1 MKLHELEKLPGLKRP
16 KRVGRGTGSGHGK
29 TSTRGHKGQKARAGG
44 PKRIGFEGGQL
55 PLYRRLPHQRGFKPI
70 NRVSFYPL
78 NVAKL
83 GLFPAGS
90 TVTRGLLYEMGL
102 IPSADTNVK
111 ILGDG
116 ELKVNLSV
124 EAQAFSANARAKIEA
139 AGGKVEMVS

>member
-1 MKLHELEKLPGLKRP
+1 MKLHELERLPSLKKA

-55 PLYRRLPHQRGFKPI
+55 PLYRRLPYQRGFKPI
-70 NRVSFYPL
+70 NRIAFYPL

-83 GLFPAGS
+83 SLFPAGS

-102 IPSADTNVK
+102 IPSVGANVK

-116 ELKVNLSV
+116 ELKVNLTV

-139 AGGKVEMVS
+139 AGGKVELVS